1 MGEARARGAKKLR
14 GVRRGEKRK
23 AELAEDVKPDLGEP
37 APTAQQTSSGAPQG
51 IERGPAPP
59 MPVPIATFN
68 V

>member
-14 GVRRGEKRK
+14 GARRGEKRK
-23 AELAEDVKPDLGEP
+23 VELAADVKPDIAEP
-37 APTAQQTSSGAPQG
+37 APPAQQTSSGAPQG
-51 IERGPAPP
+51 MERGPAPP